1 MYIYI
6 YIGTYVRTYTCM
18 HLSVSVAVFVPVS
31 LSLPLSLP
39 LSVCLS
45 VGRSVS
51 LSVCL
56 SVCLSL
62 SLSISLSWYDKP
74 TIPELS
80 KLDFGNCGTTVL
92 RRGWVLQQKV
102 PVEGCRDLVLLF
114 AEDSV
119 LSSLS
124 LRSIP
129 LNIYSYVCVY
139 G

>member
-6 YIGTYVRTYTCM
+6 HRYVRTYVYM
-18 HLSVSVAVFVPVS
+18 HASLCLCRRLCPC
-31 LSLPLSLP
+31 LSLPPPLSPSVCLSVCPSVGLSLC

-45 VGRSVS
+45 V
-51 LSVCL
+51 
-56 SVCLSL
+56 SL